1 MNEHEITFVKRVA
14 QLGTVF
20 VARPG
25 RGDLEFIRPKGW
37 PDLDPAENTTRLRT
51 YKPGDGLVFVT
62 NERLAVIDVDT
73 KNGADLNQVADWL
86 NELDVLTYAYVH
98 TPSGG
103 AHIYIDG
110 HPDLPNIAADSDR
123 DGLEG
128 LPGVEIASHRRAV
141 FLPGTSRPK
150 YDGAGYRI
158 EFDELD
164 RMGDS
169 DPTSTERLL
178 AWIADHR
185 VRPAVK
191 PFTPSVPW
199 RGGAPTDREAKYL
212 EAALTG
218 QVDEIAA
225 MGPNSGRNHAL
236 FTGALKLGN
245 YVAGAGL
252 DEGRVEAALTDAAQS
267 CGLLDEDGPAA
278 VMATIRSGIRAGKQ
292 NPKAVP
298 DPSPRTTSSTSSTGS
313 PGSIERGSEPET
325 TGSTASTGS
334 TGSFESPTEPVQPLA
349 EILDEIRRH
358 FTNYVQTVAPSDL
371 DILTLWTAH
380 THVCEETYTSPRL
393 VLDSP
398 IHGSGKTT
406 VLEHIERLAL
416 RPVQMSTI
424 SSPALLVRMLV
435 DGPRTIEID
444 EVDRSLN
451 PNKPGIEDII
461 AVLNS
466 GYKRG
471 ATRPVLVPSKE
482 DGWVSKEMPTFA
494 PVVMAGNAPDL
505 PEDTRSRCITVLLMP
520 AQDGDIEETD
530 WELIEPEVLN
540 LGERTAASLN
550 AVREQIRSNR
560 PEVPKGCIGRM
571 KERWLPLK
579 RVAAAASPEWAAK
592 VDQLIEQD
600 IESEKLMRD
609 EGLQTLPPHIQLL
622 HDIHTTM
629 LDEDTFIETNVL
641 IARLIACNPQRW
653 SAQSTFGKDLTAQRL
668 GRMLVKHYRIH
679 SGRQGGTGPRG
690 YHRDSFATAFK
701 LMRVGSVEPEKK
713 PAQPVEPAEPVVNQ

>member
-1 MNEHEITFVKRVA
+1 MNEDQITFVKRVA
-14 QLGTVF
+14 ELGTVF
-20 VARPG
+20 LARPD

-37 PDLDPAENTTRLRT
+37 PDLDPAKNMERLKT
-51 YKPGDGLVFVT
+51 YRPGDGIVFVT
-62 NERLAVIDVDT
+62 NERVAVIDVDT
-73 KNGADLNQVADWL
+73 KNGADLEQVAEWL
-86 NELDVLTYAYVH
+86 NELDILTYAYVH

-110 HPDLPNIAADSDR
+110 HPDLPNIAADSGR
-123 DGLEG
+123 DGLVG
-128 LPGVEIASHRRAV
+128 LPGVEIAAHRRAV
-141 FLPGTSRPK
+141 FLPGTVRPK

-164 RMGDS
+164 QLGSGGPDA
-169 DPTSTERLL
+169 TERLL
-178 AWIADHR
+178 TWIADHR

-191 PFTPSVPW
+191 PFTPSIPW
-199 RGGAPTDREAKYL
+199 KGGTPTDREAKYL

-218 QVDEIAA
+218 QVDEIAS
-225 MGPNSGRNHAL
+225 MGPNTGRNHAL
-236 FTGALKLGN
+236 FTAALKLGN

-252 DEGRVEAALTDAAQS
+252 EEGRVEAALVDAARS
-267 CGLLDEDGPAA
+267 CGLLDEDGQPA
-278 VMATIRSGIRAGKQ
+278 VLATIRSGIRAGKQ
-292 NPKAVP
+292 TPRSVP
-298 DPSPRTTSSTSSTGS
+298 EPTRTTGSTGS
-313 PGSIERGSEPET
+313 TTSTGSVKRGSEPDT
-325 TGSTASTGS
+325 AGSTASAGS
-334 TGSFESPTEPVQPLA
+334 TGSFESPIEPTAPLA
-349 EILDEIRRH
+349 DVLDEVRRH
-358 FTNYVQTVAPSDL
+358 FGAYVMTVSPSDL
-371 DILTLWTAH
+371 DILTLWAAH

-393 VLDSP
+393 IADSP

-406 VLEHIERLAL
+406 LLEHVERLSL
-416 RPVQMSTI
+416 NPVQMSSI

-435 DGPRTIEID
+435 DGPRTICID

-451 PNKPGIEDII
+451 PNKQGIEDIL

-471 ATRPVLVPSKE
+471 ATRPVLVPSKD
-482 DGWVSKEMPTFA
+482 DGWIAKEMPTFA

-520 AQDGDIEETD
+520 AQEGDIEETD
-530 WELIEPEVLN
+530 WELIEPEVID
-540 LGERTAASLN
+540 LGERLAASVDS
-550 AVREQIRSNR
+550 VRERIRTHR
-560 PEVPKGCIGRM
+560 PDVPKGCIGRM

-622 HDIHTTM
+622 HDIHAVIA
-629 LDEDTFIETNVL
+629 DSETFIETSVL
-641 IARLIACNPQRW
+641 IARLIKHNPQRW
-653 SAQSTFGKDLTAQRL
+653 SFQSTFAKDLTAQRL

-679 SGRQGGTGPRG
+679 SGRQGGAGPRG
-690 YHRDSFATAFK
+690 YHRDVFTTAFR
-701 LMRVGSVEPEKK
+701 LMRVGSLPLSNEPALPVEPVEPE
-713 PAQPVEPAEPVVNQ
+713 VNR